1 MCHSLKVNFRTMKL
15 IYLEVQDLCLCRML
29 IMFILKNNKFPP
41 PKIPNK
47 IAQKLLDLL
56 VEVES

>member
-1 MCHSLKVNFRTMKL
+1 MKL
-15 IYLEVQDLCLCRML
+15 IYLEVEDFCLCRML
-29 IMFILKNNKFPP
+29 IMFILKNNKFPS

-56 VEVES
+56 V